1 MGIKQSF
8 GSVFCKPKDI
18 FVIINMPILKLKV
31 FLLLTISCSEVL
43 QRKKKTNHTS
53 EIFFSV
59 LTGPFDHNEVSLS
72 NILASNVWIY
82 EQWSRQFPFFSSAWQ
97 DREFSHA

>member
-43 QRKKKTNHTS
+43 QRKKKNKS
-53 EIFFSV
+53 YIR
-59 LTGPFDHNEVSLS
+59 D
-72 NILASNVWIY
+72 ILFCINWTI
-82 EQWSRQFPFFSSAWQ
+82 WP
-97 DREFSHA
+97 